1 MIKPLL
7 HIIKLLPFKGKKFYN
22 FIWSATG
29 LRPNNM
35 ELYQQAM
42 VHKSAMI
49 KANKKGFINNERL
62 EYLGDAILGAIVAE
76 ILFEQFPNK
85 NEGFLTKT
93 RARIVNRNL
102 LNNIAYQMGLQHWV
116 KMQSQIDASQ
126 TSILG
131 DALEALIGAV
141 YVDKGYSKCKAFIQK
156 RLIDKYINL
165 HSIAKKDTNYK
176 SILIEW
182 GQKHKK
188 NVNFVT
194 EEIHEASELTAT
206 FIARAIINEELL
218 GEGEGYSKK
227 EAQQNAAH
235 QALQSLEEI

>member
-1 MIKPLL
+1 
-7 HIIKLLPFKGKKFYN
+7 
-22 FIWSATG
+22 
-29 LRPNNM
+29 M

-42 VHKSAMI
+42 IHKSAML
-49 KANKKGFINNERL
+49 KGNGKSFINNERL

-76 ILFEQFPNK
+76 ILYEQFPNK

-102 LNNIAYQMGLQHWV
+102 LNNIAYQMEMQYWV
-116 KMQSQIDASQ
+116 KMQSQIDVSQ

-156 RLIDKYINL
+156 MIIDKYINL

-176 SILIEW
+176 SLLIEW
-182 GQKHKK
+182 GQKQKK
-188 NVNFVT
+188 NVNFIT
-194 EEIHEASELTAT
+194 EEIHEASEETAT
-206 FIARAIINEELL
+206 FIAKALINDELL

-227 EAQQNAAH
+227 EAQQNSAH
-235 QALQSLEEI
+235 QALQFLKQI